1 MKSRSWLRKW
11 RSRSQSRNR
20 KESTDFERLVR
31 ADTPINIKPEGDVA
45 EASTALLLIP
55 SHSQLTVILHVDPQT
70 ILQGVLRI
78 SGRELLF
85 VVTEEEVE
93 WIFGIHVDQHHVGVV
108 HGEFAETQLPAE
120 KCHIV
125 STAFIQSG
133 LSSAR
138 PENQ

>member
-1 MKSRSWLRKW
+1 MR
-11 RSRSQSRNR
+11 RNR
-20 KESTDFERLVR
+20 R
-31 ADTPINIKPEGDVA
+31 AFRDWFAPGTPIDMKPEEDAA

-55 SHSQLTVILHVDPQT
+55 AHSQLTVVRHVDPQT

-78 SGRELLF
+78 SSRELLL

-93 WIFGIHVDQHHVGVV
+93 WIFGVHVDQHHIGVV

-120 KCHIV
+120 KCHVV
-125 STAFIQSG
+125 STALIQSG

-138 PENQ
+138 AENQ